1 MPSSL
6 ITIGRS
12 GAAAA
17 RAGLELTAQN
27 IANAGNAN
35 FSRRSLSQSEL
46 VGSATVGLYSGTAFN
61 GVSLGNIQR
70 ADNALARDQVRNTTS
85 DLARADAELAGLR
98 GSETALEQ
106 SRLFEGLVD
115 FEAALT
121 RLASDPL
128 DPALRTVAL
137 ESARQLADRFQLAN
151 GALDDARGL
160 AQSQVQSGV
169 DEVNRQ
175 MATLARINEQLTRT
189 EPDTAGQLALFDQ
202 RDAALAA
209 LSEEIGISVDF
220 EERGVVNVRLG
231 DSGGALLVD
240 GTSAGTLSA
249 SFAGD
254 GTASFDLDGNAVSP
268 GTGALAGR
276 SAALTAQA
284 DFQAQLDDIAL
295 STITRANDAQTNGA
309 AQDGSPGQPLFS
321 GSTAAD
327 IALALGSPNG
337 LATAPAGSP
346 AGSRDATNLTAL
358 IAAIGASDGPVAG
371 SDALLLGIS
380 SRISGQETTRAAL
393 ATIAESAQGA
403 LLFETG
409 VDLDTE
415 AANLVRLQQAFEAN
429 GRVIQ
434 VAAELFDTVLSL
446 R

>member
-35 FSRRSLSQSEL
+35 FSRRSISQSEL

-61 GVSLGNIQR
+61 GVSLGNVQR
-70 ADNALARDQVRNTTS
+70 ADNALARDQARNTTS

-137 ESARQLADRFQLAN
+137 ESARQLADRFQLAD

-160 AQSQVQSGV
+160 AQSQVQSGI

-209 LSEEIGISVDF
+209 LSEEVGISVDF

-231 DSGGALLVD
+231 NSGGPLLVD
-240 GTSAGTLSA
+240 GTTPSTLSA
-249 SFAGD
+249 SFAAD
-254 GTASFDLDGNAVSP
+254 GMASFDLDGTAVTP
-268 GTGALAGR
+268 GSGALAGR
-276 SAALTAQA
+276 AAALTSQA
-284 DFQAQLDDIAL
+284 DLQAQLDDIAL
-295 STITRANDAQTNGA
+295 STITRANDAQANGVA
-309 AQDGSPGQPLFS
+309 TDGSAGGPLFS

-337 LATAPAGSP
+337 LATAPAGAP
-346 AGSRDATNLTAL
+346 AGSRNASNLTAL

-429 GRVIQ
+429 SRVIQ
-434 VAAELFDTVLSL
+434 VAAQLFDTVLGL

>member
-1 MPSSL
+1 MSSAL

-27 IANAGNAN
+27 IANVGNADY
-35 FSRRSLSQSEL
+35 SRRSLSQSEL
-46 VGSATVGLYSGTAFN
+46 VGSATVGLFSGTSFN
-61 GVSLGNIQR
+61 GVATGNIQR
-70 ADNALARDQVRNTTS
+70 ADNALARDQARGTTS

-151 GALDDARGL
+151 GALGDAREL
-160 AQSQVQSGV
+160 AQSQLQFGV

-175 MATLARINEQLTRT
+175 AATLARINEQLTRT
-189 EPDTAGQLALFDQ
+189 EPDTAGQAALFDQ
-202 RDAALAA
+202 RDAALAT
-209 LSEEIGISVDF
+209 LSEEIGISVYF
-220 EERGVVNVRLG
+220 GERGVANVRLG
-231 DSGGALLVD
+231 DGSGALLVD
-240 GTSAGTLSA
+240 GTSVGNLSA
-249 SFAGD
+249 TFAGD
-254 GTASFDLDGNAVSP
+254 GTASFALDGAAIAPAS
-268 GTGALAGR
+268 GALAGQA
-276 SAALTAQA
+276 AALAAQA
-284 DFQAQLDDIAL
+284 DLQTQLDDIAL
-295 STITRANDAQTNGA
+295 STITLANDAQANGV
-309 AQDGSPGQPLFS
+309 AQDGSAGQPLFS
-321 GSTAAD
+321 GSNAGD
-327 IALALGSPNG
+327 IALSLGSPNG
-337 LATAPAGSP
+337 LATAPAGAP
-346 AGSRDATNLTAL
+346 AGSRDASNLNAL
-358 IAAIGASDGPVAG
+358 ITAIGASTGPVAG

-380 SRISGQETTRAAL
+380 SRISGQETTRSAL
-393 ATIAESAQGA
+393 ATIADSAQGA

-429 GRVIQ
+429 SRVIQ
-434 VAAELFDTVLSL
+434 IAADLFDTVLSL